1 MKNKDLTDVIAGV
14 LLIVVGLF
22 AFFYADRYQFGTLN
36 RMGPG
41 FFPVVLGG
49 LLAFLGVLIALPALF
64 RAGHGPKVEWMSILL
79 VLGSVV
85 VFALLLRPAG
95 VILATMASVF
105 MASWA
110 ERDWTLVGRV
120 LLSVAIAFVTWL
132 VFIAGLGML
141 LPVWPWS

>member
-1 MKNKDLTDVIAGV
+1 MKNRDLTDIIAGG
-14 LLIVVGLF
+14 LLVAIGLF

-49 LLAFLGVLIALPALF
+49 LLAFLGALIAIPALF
-64 RAGHGPKVEWMSILL
+64 RAGHAPKVEWLSLLL

-85 VFALLLRPAG
+85 VFALLLRPLG
-95 VILATMASVF
+95 VILATMGSVF
-105 MASWA
+105 VASLA
-110 ERDWTLVGRV
+110 EPNWTLRGR
-120 LLSVAIAFVTWL
+120 LILSAAIAAVTWL
-132 VFIAGLGML
+132 IFIAGLGML